1 MTKLHAA
8 VFALLMI
15 TVSLAGCTGLEENSA
30 ENDSPDILDEENN
43 TGNNSSDILEDETVL
58 LNTSFVEISAGGTH
72 TCAIIDDGSVNCW
85 GRDHRGQ
92 LGNGIE
98 DSQDIRIPTPT
109 ASLGEGRTAVAISS
123 GRLHTCVLLDV
134 GSVSCWGYNE
144 EGALGIGTYEDSN
157 GPTLTANLGEERTA
171 IAISSGGWH
180 TCALL
185 DNGSVSCWGS
195 NHNGQ
200 LGDGT
205 NVDRNV
211 PTLTAS
217 LGEGRTAVAISS
229 GVSHTCAIL
238 DDGSVSCWGLN
249 NMGQLGNG
257 TNEERDWQDTK
268 TPSPTASLGDGRTAV
283 AISAGESTCVILD
296 DGSVSCWGS
305 NWEGE
310 IGDGTNEHRSIPAP
324 TASLGDGRTAVAIDV
339 EYSHVC
345 AILDD
350 GSVSCWGKGLHG
362 ELGDG
367 NMTSGH
373 NQTVPTTTDSLREGR
388 SAVRISAGMGFTCV
402 LLDDSTFSCWGSNS
416 NGQLGDGSHNSRPS
430 P

>member
-1 MTKLHAA
+1 M
-8 VFALLMI
+8 
-15 TVSLAGCTGLEENSA
+15 
-30 ENDSPDILDEENN
+30 
-43 TGNNSSDILEDETVL
+43 
-58 LNTSFVEISAGGTH
+58 
-72 TCAIIDDGSVNCW
+72 
-85 GRDHRGQ
+85 
-92 LGNGIE
+92 
-98 DSQDIRIPTPT
+98 
-109 ASLGEGRTAVAISS
+109 
-123 GRLHTCVLLDV
+123 
-134 GSVSCWGYNE
+134 
-144 EGALGIGTYEDSN
+144 
-157 GPTLTANLGEERTA
+157 
-171 IAISSGGWH
+171 
-180 TCALL
+180 
-185 DNGSVSCWGS
+185 
-195 NHNGQ
+195 
-200 LGDGT
+200 
-205 NVDRNV
+205 
-211 PTLTAS
+211 
-217 LGEGRTAVAISS
+217 
-229 GVSHTCAIL
+229 
-238 DDGSVSCWGLN
+238 
-249 NMGQLGNG
+249 
-257 TNEERDWQDTK
+257 
-268 TPSPTASLGDGRTAV
+268 
-283 AISAGESTCVILD
+283 
-296 DGSVSCWGS
+296 SCWGS